1 MRRASYSLAIAVLV
15 FSGALSRPA
24 PAQSYT
30 PKSIR
35 FVSTEPSQPLD
46 NAELLRISG
55 LQQGAPLT
63 KDDILAAL
71 QKLGDSGAFE
81 NLSYSVNETALTIK
95 LNSWP
100 KGRQAGSPSASST
113 SSGGTTKSS
122 SVSSKRKSL
131 CSTARFLP
139 LQGNQTGGE
148 VEEALIAL
156 LRDKGIADARVT
168 ALPSSE
174 SPTDPMNA
182 VALSISSPE
191 ILVGQ
196 VQFGS
201 PPPDVVEKLTTFAHA
216 LTDRNFDLRETSTT
230 IRSSTQSILSDAG
243 YLDATLDPL
252 VFAPPRKDLGSYVV
266 DIQTSIHP
274 GPLYHIGSIVLH
286 PEPPLTDSDLR
297 VVLPFKTGQTATAE
311 DVRNA
316 VTVLALVYGDR
327 GFLEAR
333 ASANLDKNVS
343 NHTVNYSFSFSP
355 GVQFHLASI
364 DASALSP
371 ELQQEFSSLWHV
383 APGALVDKP
392 FQDNLRSTLEK
403 LHTRMGIYVAAK
415 RNPDGH
421 TVVIMLQLRKLPG
434 ISDKPD
440 DPVPVI
446 VPTAPPPSSQLP
458 TPRPPLG
465 PPRRRP

>member
-95 LNSWP
+95 LTP
-100 KGRQAGSPSASST
+100 AE
-113 SSGGTTKSS
+113 GGKP
-122 SVSSKRKSL
+122 L
-131 CSTARFLP
+131 PIRFVNFVWWDHEELIRLLAAQVPLFHGTLP
-139 LQGNQTGGE
+139 LQGNQTGE
-148 VEEALIAL
+148 VEDALVAL

-182 VALSISSPE
+182 VALSISSPDV
-191 ILVGQ
+191 LVGQ

-201 PPPDVVEKLTTFAHA
+201 PPADVVEKLTTFAHA
-216 LTDRNFDLRETSTT
+216 LTDRNFDLREISTT

-266 DIQTSIHP
+266 DIQAPIHP
-274 GPLYHIGSIVLH
+274 GPLYHIGSITLH

-355 GVQFHLASI
+355 GVQFRLASI
-364 DASALSP
+364 DASALP
-371 ELQQEFSSLWHV
+371 PDLQQEFSTLWHV

-403 LHTRMGIYVAAK
+403 LHTRMGIFVAAK

-458 TPRPPLG
+458 TSRPPLG
-465 PPRRRP
+465 PTRRRP

>member
-95 LNSWP
+95 LTP
-100 KGRQAGSPSASST
+100 AE
-113 SSGGTTKSS
+113 GGKP
-122 SVSSKRKSL
+122 L
-131 CSTARFLP
+131 PIRFVNFVWWDHEELIRLLEAQVPLFHGTLP
-139 LQGNQTGGE
+139 LQGNQTGE

-182 VALSISSPE
+182 VALSISSPDV
-191 ILVGQ
+191 LVGQ

-201 PPPDVVEKLTTFAHA
+201 PPADVVEKLTTFAHA
-216 LTDRNFDLRETSTT
+216 LTDRNFDLREISTT

-266 DIQTSIHP
+266 DIQAPIKDLMLNNVQIEAAKAGKIYYAQVQSHGLKVVP
-274 GPLYHIGSIVLH
+274 QDGQ
-286 PEPPLTDSDLR
+286 PLT
-297 VVLPFKTGQTATAE
+297 VGTG
-311 DVRNA
+311 
-316 VTVLALVYGDR
+316 VTG
-327 GFLEAR
+327 
-333 ASANLDKNVS
+333 
-343 NHTVNYSFSFSP
+343 
-355 GVQFHLASI
+355 
-364 DASALSP
+364 
-371 ELQQEFSSLWHV
+371 SL
-383 APGALVDKP
+383 K
-392 FQDNLRSTLEK
+392 
-403 LHTRMGIYVAAK
+403 
-415 RNPDGH
+415 
-421 TVVIMLQLRKLPG
+421 
-434 ISDKPD
+434 
-440 DPVPVI
+440 
-446 VPTAPPPSSQLP
+446 
-458 TPRPPLG
+458 
-465 PPRRRP
+465 